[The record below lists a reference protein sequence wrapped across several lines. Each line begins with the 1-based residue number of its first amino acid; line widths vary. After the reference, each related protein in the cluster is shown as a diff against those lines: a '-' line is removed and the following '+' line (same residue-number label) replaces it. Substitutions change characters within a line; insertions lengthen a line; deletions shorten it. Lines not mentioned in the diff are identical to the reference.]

1 MLLPDGNFRSG
12 WMTLSSFTM
21 WCFTLEGVTFVL
33 AGIITLMTA
42 SSSAT
47 GPAETAISPWLLRTA
62 ILSWEIS
69 APFSLLV
76 SAIVKYVLWPFAL
89 HQGSGNANILKHP
102 GSLLEHNL
110 NSIAA
115 LTEVGLLGG
124 LPCRLS
130 DFALAPLF
138 GLLYILYSWWMM
150 HSWVVPNDT
159 CPSSGTTKFGPQ
171 FIYPFL
177 DTTLGAGTSLAIL
190 LLLLIL
196 TAAMAIFVL
205 ADYMLADA
213 EYLGHSVSAHAMAVT
228 LMAAAVCRF
237 RD

>member
-21 WCFTLEGVTFVL
+21 WCFALEGVAFVL
-33 AGIITLMTA
+33 AGIITLMAA
-42 SSSAT
+42 SSAV
-47 GPAETAISPWLLRTA
+47 ISPWLLRTA

-89 HQGSGNANILKHP
+89 HQGSGNASILKHP

-150 HSWVVPNDT
+150 HSWIVTTDSNA
-159 CPSSGTTKFGPQ
+159 TKFGPQ
-171 FIYPFL
+171 FIYPFF
-177 DTTLGAGTSLAIL
+177 DTTLGAATSVAL
-190 LLLLIL
+190 LVLLLIL
-196 TAAMAIFVL
+196 TVAMAIFVL
-205 ADYMLADA
+205 AEYVLVEA
-213 EYLGHSVSAHAMAVT
+213 EYLGKSAAAHAMAVT
-228 LMAAAVCRF
+228 LMAATVCRF